1 MYNFKKRIIYVI
13 ALSQQDDCDLIK
25 LNFKGKFNQTNQW
38 QDLFSVTDFFYV
50 QKKKIWSI
58 TRNLPKL
65 QITDYIFIVH
75 KLLHCRTS
83 SLLLDGACGRV
94 ALQ

>member
-58 TRNLPKL
+58 SLKFAK
-65 QITDYIFIVH
+65 ITDY
-75 KLLHCRTS
+75 KLHFYST
-83 SLLLDGACGRV
+83 
-94 ALQ
+94 

>member
-38 QDLFSVTDFFYV
+38 QDLFSVTDFFLCTEEKDLVYFSEIC
-50 QKKKIWSI
+50 QNY
-58 TRNLPKL
+58 RL
-65 QITDYIFIVH
+65 QITF
-75 KLLHCRTS
+75 L
-83 SLLLDGACGRV
+83 
-94 ALQ
+94 